1 LSNRTNV
8 VADRRDTYYYERV
21 REAGPRYE
29 SFDLPSAE
37 LALNF
42 VHTYDLFLQRLGR
55 TMAQYGLSK
64 SMLNI
69 LMLLRHGPAD
79 GMQLHDLGE
88 LLLVSRANIT
98 GLINHLEAKGYVK
111 RVIDMQDRRA
121 RFARITRKAEALLD
135 EFMPIHYRRIRAL
148 LGDLSGEEKQTLIRL
163 LLKVRKSIN
172 AHAPEGEGKE
182 SIAYPT

>member
-1 LSNRTNV
+1 V
-8 VADRRDTYYYERV
+8 IADRRETYYYDRV

-29 SFDLPSAE
+29 SFDLPSVE

-42 VHTYDLFLQRLGR
+42 LHTSDLLLQRLGR
-55 TMAQYGLSK
+55 TMSRYGLSK

-79 GMQLHDLGE
+79 GMQLHNLGE

-98 GLINHLEAKGYVK
+98 GLINHLEAKGYVR
-111 RVIDMQDRRA
+111 RVVDMRDRRA
-121 RFARITRKAEALLD
+121 RYARITREAEALLD

-148 LGDLSGEEKQTLIRL
+148 LGDLSGEEKQSLILL

-172 AHAPEGEGKE
+172 AHADDGAGKE
-182 SIAYPT
+182 SIAYPTVE

>member
-1 LSNRTNV
+1 V
-8 VADRRDTYYYERV
+8 VADRRETYYYDRV

-37 LALNF
+37 LTVNF
-42 VHTYDLFLQRLGR
+42 LHTYDLFLQRLGR
-55 TMAQYGLSK
+55 TMSQYGLSK

-79 GMQLHDLGE
+79 GMQLHELGE

-98 GLINHLEAKGYVK
+98 GLINHLEAKGYVN
-111 RVIDMQDRRA
+111 RVIDEHDRRA
-121 RFARITRKAEALLD
+121 RYARVTRKAETLLD
-135 EFMPIHYRRIRAL
+135 EFMPVHYRRIRAL
-148 LGDLSGEEKQTLIRL
+148 LGGLSEEEKQTLIRL

-172 AHAPEGEGKE
+172 ANAAEGEGKE
-182 SIAYPT
+182 SVPYPTVG